1 MLLVDSY
8 FQLYSILFVEKFSIK
23 PYLELLKQFVDQEKS
38 LNGILHIPK
47 GGMKVRGKWNLMI
60 TEEKKCY
67 EMGAEGKEKSRI
79 EWIKRKWKKGMEWNE
94 REMKG
99 EGRRRQMEELKWIED
114 KQKPLQYDRK
124 E

>member
-1 MLLVDSY
+1 MRRLTMLLVVSY
-8 FQLYSILFVEKFSIK
+8 FQLYSILSVEKFSIK

-47 GGMKVRGKWNLMI
+47 GGRKWGDKWNLMR

-79 EWIKRKWKKGMEWNE
+79 E
-94 REMKG
+94 
-99 EGRRRQMEELKWIED
+99 
-114 KQKPLQYDRK
+114 
-124 E
+124 